1 MTAVLRK
8 PAAAPDVVLTKATLR
23 ASSLL
28 GLASADLAEIIGVS
42 DSTVSRYKNATTTI
56 APSSKPGQL
65 AILLVRVFRS
75 LDPLVGSDEQKRK
88 AWMHSANKSLHG
100 VPAKLIRS
108 PGGLVTTLA
117 YLDGMR
123 AAA

>member
-23 ASSLL
+23 AASLL
-28 GLASADLAEIIGVS
+28 GLTNADLAEIIGVS
-42 DSTVSRYKNATTTI
+42 DATVSRYKSATTTI
-56 APSSKPGQL
+56 TPSSKPGQL
-65 AILLVRVFRS
+65 AMLLVRVFRS

-88 AWMHSANKSLHG
+88 AWMHSTNKSLHG
-100 VPAKLIRS
+100 VPAKLILS
-108 PGGLVTTLA
+108 PEGLVRTLA